1 MTAIPTPLD
10 RIDRQ
15 LLRLLSNDARMS
27 NKELAAEVGLA
38 PSTCHGRLQR
48 LQAEGWLRGFHAD
61 VRPEAFGIG
70 MRAIVFVRIARHT
83 AALLE
88 AFREHV
94 RRLSEVIDVFYVAG
108 SHDFLVHVAVRDV
121 EHLRR
126 LVAERLSTHEA
137 IGHVETSL
145 VFEHHHRSQWPD
157 YSEPEAP
164 KGKRAA
170 GEGAPARKPSAT
182 QAAPTEGSRGRP
194 ARSRRRA

>member
-1 MTAIPTPLD
+1 MIFVMAGTPTPLD

-15 LLRLLSNDARMS
+15 LLRLLSNDARTS
-27 NKELAAEVGLA
+27 NKELAAAVGLA
-38 PSTCHGRLQR
+38 PSSCHVRLQR
-48 LQAEGWLRGFHAD
+48 LLADGWLQGFHAR

-83 AALLE
+83 AALLD
-88 AFREHV
+88 AFRGHV
-94 RRLSEVIDVFYVAG
+94 RRLPEVLDVFYVAG

-145 VFEHHHRSQWPD
+145 VFEHHQRPQWPD
-157 YSEPEAP
+157 YAEPEAP
-164 KGKRAA
+164 RKEPSSRSTASRS
-170 GEGAPARKPSAT
+170 ARKRREPGGGR
-182 QAAPTEGSRGRP
+182 GSPPRGC
-194 ARSRRRA
+194 

>member
-1 MTAIPTPLD
+1 MMFDMATGPTPLD

-15 LLRLLSNDARMS
+15 LLRLLSNDARAS
-27 NKELAAEVGLA
+27 NKELAAAVGLA
-38 PSTCHGRLQR
+38 PSSCHVRLQR
-48 LQAEGWLRGFHAD
+48 LLAEGWLQGFHAQ

-70 MRAIVFVRIARHT
+70 MRAIVFVRVVRHSAT
-83 AALLE
+83 LLE
-88 AFREHV
+88 PFRAHV
-94 RRLSEVIDVFYVAG
+94 LRLPEVLDVFHVAG

-157 YSEPEAP
+157 YSEPEVPLEA
-164 KGKRAA
+164 GRRA
-170 GEGAPARKPSAT
+170 
-182 QAAPTEGSRGRP
+182 RP
-194 ARSRRRA
+194 ARGSGSAATRGRSRTRARG

>member
-1 MTAIPTPLD
+1 MIFGMPGAPTPLD

-15 LLRLLSNDARMS
+15 LLRLLSNDARTS
-27 NKELAAEVGLA
+27 NKELAAAVGLA
-38 PSTCHGRLQR
+38 PSSCHVRLQR
-48 LQAEGWLRGFHAD
+48 LLAEGWLTGFHAD

-70 MRAIVFVRIARHT
+70 MRAVVFVRIARHT
-83 AALLE
+83 ATLLD

-94 RRLSEVIDVFYVAG
+94 RRLPEVLDVFYVAG

-164 KGKRAA
+164 AKRTREARA
-170 GEGAPARKPSAT
+170 GGARQRK
-182 QAAPTEGSRGRP
+182 R
-194 ARSRRRA
+194 

>member
-1 MTAIPTPLD
+1 MMFGMAGQATPLD

-27 NKELAAEVGLA
+27 NKELAAAVGLA
-38 PSTCHGRLQR
+38 PSTCHVRLQR
-48 LQAEGWLRGFHAD
+48 LVGEGWLQGFHAA

-83 AALLE
+83 ATLLD

-94 RRLSEVIDVFYVAG
+94 RGLPEVLDVFYVAG

-145 VFEHHHRSQWPD
+145 VFEHQHRSQWPD
-157 YSEPEAP
+157 YSEPEPPP
-164 KGKRAA
+164 KAAGGHGRATEGRGRAA
-170 GEGAPARKPSAT
+170 DRA
-182 QAAPTEGSRGRP
+182 SRT
-194 ARSRRRA
+194 RRHG

>member
-1 MTAIPTPLD
+1 MMFGMAAAATPLD

-27 NKELAAEVGLA
+27 NKELAAAVGLA
-38 PSTCHGRLQR
+38 PSSCHVRLQR
-48 LQAEGWLRGFHAD
+48 LLADGWLQGFHAQ

-83 AALLE
+83 ATLLD

-94 RRLSEVIDVFYVAG
+94 RRLPEVLDVFYVAG

-126 LVAERLSTHEA
+126 LVAERISTHES

-145 VFEHHHRSQWPD
+145 VFEHQHRAQWPD

-164 KGKRAA
+164 AA
-170 GEGAPARKPSAT
+170 KSGGSTRSSAKD
-182 QAAPTEGSRGRP
+182 
-194 ARSRRRA
+194 RRAVTRRG

>member
-1 MTAIPTPLD
+1 MAGSTTPLD

-27 NKELAAEVGLA
+27 NKELAAAVGLA
-38 PSTCHGRLQR
+38 PSSCHVRLQR
-48 LQAEGWLRGFHAD
+48 LLADGWLQGFHAR

-83 AALLE
+83 ATLLD

-94 RRLSEVIDVFYVAG
+94 RRLPEVLDVFYVAG

-145 VFEHHHRSQWPD
+145 VFEHHQRPQWPD
-157 YSEPEAP
+157 YAEPEPAP
-164 KGKRAA
+164 RKRDTKASPGAA
-170 GEGAPARKPSAT
+170 GSKQAGGASA
-182 QAAPTEGSRGRP
+182 RGRT
-194 ARSRRRA
+194 RRRA

>member
-1 MTAIPTPLD
+1 MMFGMTGPADPLD

-27 NKELAAEVGLA
+27 NKELAAAVGLA
-38 PSTCHGRLQR
+38 PSSCHVRLQR
-48 LQAEGWLRGFHAD
+48 LLADGWLQGFHAA

-83 AALLE
+83 ATLLD

-94 RRLSEVIDVFYVAG
+94 RRLPEVLDVFYVAG

-126 LVAERLSTHEA
+126 LVAERISTHES

-145 VFEHHHRSQWPD
+145 VFEHHHRAAWPD
-157 YSEPEAP
+157 YSEPEPPP
-164 KGKRAA
+164 KGGGRAPRGQGA
-170 GEGAPARKPSAT
+170 GADGP
-182 QAAPTEGSRGRP
+182 RGRT
-194 ARSRRRA
+194 RRRG

>member
-1 MTAIPTPLD
+1 MMFVMVAAPTPLD

-15 LLRLLSNDARMS
+15 LLRLLSNDARTS
-27 NKELAAEVGLA
+27 NKELAAAVGLA
-38 PSTCHGRLQR
+38 PSSCHVRLQR
-48 LQAEGWLRGFHAD
+48 LLAEGWLQGFHAD
-61 VRPEAFGIG
+61 VLPEAFGIG

-83 AALLE
+83 ATLLD

-94 RRLSEVIDVFYVAG
+94 RRLSEVLDVFYVAG

-157 YSEPEAP
+157 YSEPEPPP
-164 KGKRAA
+164 KRRGNAKSAKATAA
-170 GEGAPARKPSAT
+170 NG
-182 QAAPTEGSRGRP
+182 
-194 ARSRRRA
+194 RRAVTRRS

>member
-1 MTAIPTPLD
+1 MAGSTTPLD

-27 NKELAAEVGLA
+27 NKELAAAVGLA
-38 PSTCHGRLQR
+38 PSSCHVRLQR
-48 LQAEGWLRGFHAD
+48 LLADGWLQGFHAR

-83 AALLE
+83 ATLLD

-94 RRLSEVIDVFYVAG
+94 RRLPEVLDVFYVAG

-145 VFEHHHRSQWPD
+145 VFEHHQRPQWPD
-157 YSEPEAP
+157 YAEPEPAP
-164 KGKRAA
+164 RRRDRKASPGAAAASKTASQAA
-170 GEGAPARKPSAT
+170 GG
-182 QAAPTEGSRGRP
+182 RGRT
-194 ARSRRRA
+194 RRRA

>member
-1 MTAIPTPLD
+1 MTPVPTPLD

-38 PSTCHGRLQR
+38 PSTCHARLQR
-48 LQAEGWLRGFHAD
+48 LHAEGWLQGFHAR

-94 RRLSEVIDVFYVAG
+94 RRLPEVLDVFYVAG

-145 VFEHHHRSQWPD
+145 VFEHHHRPQWPD
-157 YSEPEAP
+157 YGEPEPVARRR
-164 KGKRAA
+164 GAA
-170 GEGAPARKPSAT
+170 AT
-182 QAAPTEGSRGRP
+182 SQAAPAEASGGRGRP
-194 ARSRRRA
+194 RRRR

>member
-1 MTAIPTPLD
+1 MAGSATPLD

-15 LLRLLSNDARMS
+15 ILRLLSNDARMS
-27 NKELAAEVGLA
+27 NKELAAAVGLA
-38 PSTCHGRLQR
+38 PSSCHVRLQR
-48 LQAEGWLRGFHAD
+48 LLDDGWLQGFHAR

-83 AALLE
+83 ATLLD

-94 RRLSEVIDVFYVAG
+94 RRLPEVLDVFYVAG

-145 VFEHHHRSQWPD
+145 VFEHHHRPQWPD
-157 YSEPEAP
+157 YAEPEEVP
-164 KGKRAA
+164 RKRDAKASQRAATGSKPA
-170 GEGAPARKPSAT
+170 GEG
-182 QAAPTEGSRGRP
+182 GRGRP
-194 ARSRRRA
+194 RRRT